1 MTKNKSN
8 LKIFD
13 EMWESLK
20 EDKQY
25 GHQIRFIDMIVNTM
39 RENSELKYQIH
50 KKEKDLKAI
59 MKGKYIPAVIVKRYE
74 KLFNEEFKK
83 IFARI
88 KHEFIM
94 KADPTDEELASV
106 VWLKYKAL
114 LENILDNIEKDI

>member
-1 MTKNKSN
+1 MAKNNNK
-8 LKIFD
+8 LKTFD
-13 EMWESLK
+13 EMWEDLK

-25 GHQIRFIDMIVNTM
+25 GHQIRFIDMVVNTM

-50 KKEKDLKAI
+50 KKEKYLKSI
-59 MKGKYIPAVIVKRYE
+59 MKGKYIPAAIVKQYE

-94 KADPTDEELASV
+94 KADPTDEELASG

-114 LENILDNIEKDI
+114 LENILDTIEKDM